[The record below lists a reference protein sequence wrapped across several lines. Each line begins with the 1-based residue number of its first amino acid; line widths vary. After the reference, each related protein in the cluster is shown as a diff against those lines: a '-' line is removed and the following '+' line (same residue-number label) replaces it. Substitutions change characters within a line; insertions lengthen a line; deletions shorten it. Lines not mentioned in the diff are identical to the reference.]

1 MSESKTKTRRKG
13 KGKKRESGRA
23 RRKRLL
29 KEREA
34 GFDTT
39 PLSLLELTSKPEYDS
54 FKDKNM
60 QSFFSQPHVRNEL
73 ARSGLIRPVDSPMGG
88 DADQVWVPTDA
99 PKTIF
104 FTKKD
109 PVVVRRRNSLA
120 TSPLSVLIKRE
131 DNESP
136 EPVDHD
142 HTVEAND
149 RTASTSRHKNT
160 SKSLPTSPSSKSSS
174 ASSKTSN
181 LNFTNGSALKN
192 QYEEWKQQEHQVAT
206 MDNGLSTSDDNLLKS
221 LSATNATTGEDG
233 IDVTNSRKLP
243 PRMMRRASQS
253 MKDMAIALGAS
264 NDDSVADFLANGSEV
279 ANLWSSE
286 KRKTHFL
293 VSTWGKLQE
302 RDRARTEAEKYVKR
316 TSSRSQVP
324 TQKKKVKVVHDRG
337 SSYVVLKE
345 MNLKKKLN
353 EEASE
358 EAERNAQR
366 LQMTAP
372 DEEDRRIRTMRAG
385 ANTRIESG
393 DLRHCLS
400 IEYTPDLFG
409 TRGNYFESLMYMARM
424 TPAREHK
431 SKNPWDLIK
440 EEKKDTAKDN
450 GTIKG
455 LPAKQTLAMSICNL
469 TWNPRERQDVLAEG
483 ALKALAVLA
492 KIPNE
497 SIRLRCAIA
506 YHNLSRSPKC
516 RLDILEN
523 KHAVSLLVDLCKTE
537 DIEQLGGISDD
548 ESSSNKKGERE
559 TLVQLHAVSAL
570 ANLSCVPGS
579 EPQLLERGVLHVA
592 VRMTKSQEHELVET
606 VSGVYVCIYL
616 YIFVHFR
623 MHVLLF
629 LPLHCSATLVLVVL
643 LMWFCL
649 FFILFVV
656 LIFPISFPLLF
667 RVSELFLI

>member
-1 MSESKTKTRRKG
+1 MEAKDKKNEFNFDEQSRCQQKKNKQQQRTHFLQLHTMSESKQSHKGKVKG

-29 KEREA
+29 KERES

-39 PLSLLELTSKPEYDS
+39 PLSLLDLTQKPEYDS

-60 QSFFSQPHVRNEL
+60 QSFFSQPHVRTEL
-73 ARSGLIRPVDSPMGG
+73 ARSGLIRPVESPLGG
-88 DADQVWVPTDA
+88 DAEQLWVPTDA

-109 PVVVRRRNSLA
+109 PAVAKRRTSLA

-131 DNESP
+131 GHESP
-136 EPVDHD
+136 EPLDL
-142 HTVEAND
+142 N
-149 RTASTSRHKNT
+149 HKVNPNAT
-160 SKSLPTSPSSKSSS
+160 KSFMNQKETKKSSKSAPNSPSSGQKNGHSTGQSPDLS
-174 ASSKTSN
+174 FTS
-181 LNFTNGSALKN
+181 GSQLKDR
-192 QYEEWKQQEHQVAT
+192 YGEWKQAENHAASMPNIDEGKVG
-206 MDNGLSTSDDNLLKS
+206 GLSASDADLLS
-221 LSATNATTGEDG
+221 DLSSTATTTGG
-233 IDVTNSRKLP
+233 AANSRKP
-243 PRMMRRASQS
+243 PRMLRRASQS
-253 MKDMAIALGAS
+253 MKDMAIALGAA
-264 NDDSVADFLANGSEV
+264 DEVVADFLANESEV

-302 RDRARTEAEKYVKR
+302 RDRARTAAEKYVKR

-324 TQKKKVKVVHDRG
+324 TQKKKKKVVHDP
-337 SSYVVLKE
+337 SSSFILVKQMDV
-345 MNLKKKLN
+345 KKKIN
-353 EEASE
+353 EDASD
-358 EAERNAQR
+358 EAEKAAQQ
-366 LQMTAP
+366 LQMSAP
-372 DEEDRRIRTMRAG
+372 DEEDRRIRTLRAG
-385 ANTRIESG
+385 ANLRIESG
-393 DLRHCLS
+393 NLKHCLS
-400 IEYTPDLFG
+400 TEYTPDLFG

-431 SKNPWDLIK
+431 SKNPWDLKK
-440 EEKKDTAKDN
+440 EEKKDTAKDT
-450 GTIKG
+450 GAIKG

-469 TWNPRERQDVLAEG
+469 TWNPRERQDVLGEG
-483 ALKALAVLA
+483 ALDALAVLA

-497 SIRLRCAIA
+497 IIRLRCAIA

-516 RLDILEN
+516 RLEILEN

-537 DIEQLGGISDD
+537 DLDKSHQ
-548 ESSSNKKGERE
+548 SSGTVTEGERE

-606 VSGVYVCIYL
+606 VSV
-616 YIFVHFR
+616 
-623 MHVLLF
+623 
-629 LPLHCSATLVLVVL
+629 
-643 LMWFCL
+643 
-649 FFILFVV
+649 
-656 LIFPISFPLLF
+656 
-667 RVSELFLI
+667 

>member
-1 MSESKTKTRRKG
+1 MSESKSNNGKGSKG
-13 KGKKRESGRA
+13 KRGKKRESGRA

-29 KEREA
+29 KEREE

-39 PLSLLELTSKPEYDS
+39 PLSLLDLTQKPEYDS

-73 ARSGLIRPVDSPMGG
+73 ARSGLIRPIDSPLGG
-88 DADQVWVPTDA
+88 DAEQLWVPTDA
-99 PKTIF
+99 PKKIF
-104 FTKKD
+104 YTKKD
-109 PVVVRRRNSLA
+109 PVVAKRRNSLA

-131 DNESP
+131 GDESP
-136 EPVDHD
+136 EPLDITHKVDPNEKRRIPMLKKK
-142 HTVEAND
+142 T
-149 RTASTSRHKNT
+149 KNQKS
-160 SKSLPTSPSSKSSS
+160 SKSVPNSPSSKSKDSHSS
-174 ASSKTSN
+174 SQSPDLS
-181 LNFTNGSALKN
+181 FTTGSQLKDR
-192 QYEEWKQQEHQVAT
+192 YGEWKQAEINAASMNVSQS
-206 MDNGLSTSDDNLLKS
+206 DSKLSGIDYLNDTAASNV
-221 LSATNATTGEDG
+221 TTGEDG
-233 IDVTNSRKLP
+233 MDSSNLRKP
-243 PRMMRRASQS
+243 PRVMRRATQS
-253 MKDMAIALGAS
+253 MKEMAIALGAS
-264 NDDSVADFLANGSEV
+264 DNDSVADFLANDSEV

-302 RDRARTEAEKYVKR
+302 RDRARAAAEKYVKR

-324 TQKKKVKVVHDRG
+324 TQKKKKKAVHDRS

-345 MNLKKKLN
+345 MNAKKKLN
-353 EEASE
+353 EEAAD
-358 EAERNAQR
+358 EAEKTAQR
-366 LQMTAP
+366 LQMTAS

-385 ANTRIESG
+385 ANSRIESG
-393 DLRHCLS
+393 NLKHCLS
-400 IEYTPDLFG
+400 TEYTPDLFG

-440 EEKKDTAKDN
+440 EEKIDTAKET
-450 GTIKG
+450 GVIKG

-469 TWNPRERQDVLAEG
+469 TWNPRERQDVLEEG
-483 ALKALAVLA
+483 ALDALAVLA

-497 SIRLRCAIA
+497 LIRLRCAIA

-516 RLDILEN
+516 RIEILEN

-537 DIEQLGGISDD
+537 EISEVVTED
-548 ESSSNKKGERE
+548 ENGNSSSIKKGERE

-606 VSGVYVCIYL
+606 VSFG
-616 YIFVHFR
+616 
-623 MHVLLF
+623 
-629 LPLHCSATLVLVVL
+629 S
-643 LMWFCL
+643 
-649 FFILFVV
+649 FFILRDFK
-656 LIFPISFPLLF
+656 L
-667 RVSELFLI
+667 